1 VSTNEI
7 MHRISQGGEKGV
19 RKTELKKE
27 FQNTSIDDGIGSL
40 IKNGDIVMDKKGT
53 AYYLWRADD
62 YTKYLL
68 TTDTK
73 FKLLYSRIEEMKTH
87 LEAEIRNGG
96 SSRDTS
102 GTKNSSND
110 ELGSFEGRN
119 NSLDYSFGTDQISNL
134 DKDKFRKEFDLV
146 LRKCSGP
153 SGWVLLATIREEME
167 RKYDLRRED
176 FYAQV
181 KEMTNREY
189 NTYELSSGGIEGIT
203 VRGLLHGFVRCI

>member
-1 VSTNEI
+1 MSTNEI
-7 MHRISQGGEKGV
+7 MHRISQGGENGV

>member
-1 VSTNEI
+1 

-40 IKNGDIVMDKKGT
+40 IRNGDIVMDKKGT

-87 LEAEIRNGG
+87 LEDKIRNGN
-96 SSRDTS
+96 SSRDM
-102 GTKNSSND
+102 GWNKNASND
-110 ELGSFEGRN
+110 NLGSLEDRS
-119 NSLDYSFGTDQISNL
+119 NSLDYSIGMDQISNL

-146 LRKCSGP
+146 LKKCSGS
-153 SGWVLLATIREEME
+153 SGWVLLSTIREEME
-167 RKYDLRRED
+167 RKYDLKQED

-189 NTYELSSGGIEGIT
+189 ETYELSSGGIEGIT